1 MLKLKQKQDCCGCGA
16 CAQICPRDC
25 ISMVADDE
33 GFLYPEIDES
43 RCIRCRKCETACPIL
58 AKQETQRTA
67 PDAYAAYAN
76 DDQIRLAS
84 SSGGIFSLLAQWVL
98 RQNGVVF
105 GAAFADDH
113 SVHHIMIDS
122 KMDLPLLQG
131 SKYVQSRIESAYLEV
146 RQQLEQGK
154 TVLFSGVACQ
164 IAGLRAF
171 LKKDWDN
178 LYTVDV
184 LCHGVPSPKVWQQYL
199 NSQKQI
205 YGSEMNRIS
214 FRNKAEGWK
223 QFSMEL
229 VFQNGETYRKTLH
242 NDPYMRYFLSDIC
255 LRPSCYNCR
264 FKELP
269 HPSDL
274 TLGDAWGI
282 EGWMP
287 EMDDDRGASLVF
299 VNTPAGQICW
309 EAIQD
314 SLRMQSGDTD
324 VMLPPSADSRH
335 SVVEHINRGRFLRAV
350 NNGASPEQLQKLLH
364 RSFFL
369 RIVSFTKRKLKKL
382 LKK

>member
-1 MLKLKQKQDCCGCGA
+1 MLKLNQKQDCCGCGA
-16 CAQICPRDC
+16 CAQVCPQDC
-25 ISMVADDE
+25 ISMTADEE
-33 GFLYPEIDES
+33 GFLYPKIDES
-43 RCIRCRKCETACPIL
+43 RCIQCRKCEAACPIL
-58 AKQETQRTA
+58 TRQAVPPLA
-67 PDAYAAYAN
+67 PEAYAAYAN
-76 DDQIRLAS
+76 DDQTRLVS
-84 SSGGIFSLLAQWVL
+84 SSGGIFSLLALWVL

-105 GAAFADDH
+105 GAAFAEDH

-122 KMDLPLLQG
+122 EKDLPLLQG
-131 SKYVQSRIESAYLEV
+131 SKYVQSRIENTYTEA
-146 RQQLEQGK
+146 RKQLEQGK

-199 NSQKQI
+199 AGQKQI
-205 YGSEMNRIS
+205 YGSEISRIS

-229 VFQNGETYRKTLH
+229 VFRNGETYRKTLH

-255 LRPSCYNCR
+255 LRPSCYSCR

-299 VNTPAGQICW
+299 VNTPAGQVCW

-314 SLRMQSGDTD
+314 SLRMQSGNAD

-335 SVVEHINRGRFLRAV
+335 SVVEHINRSRFLRAV
-350 NNGASPEQLQKLLH
+350 NKDASQEQLQKLLH

-369 RIVSFTKRKLKKL
+369 RIISFTRRKIKKL
-382 LKK
+382 LNQ

>member
-1 MLKLKQKQDCCGCGA
+1 MLKLKHKQDCCGCGA

-33 GFLYPEIDES
+33 GFLYPKIDES

-58 AKQETQRTA
+58 AKQETQHTS
-67 PDAYAAYAN
+67 PDAYAAYAK
-76 DDQIRLAS
+76 DDQLRTVS
-84 SSGGIFSLLAQWVL
+84 SSGGIFSLLARWVL
-98 RQNGVVF
+98 QQKGVVF
-105 GAAFADDH
+105 GAAFAEDH
-113 SVHHIMIDS
+113 SVHHIMIDREE
-122 KMDLPLLQG
+122 DLPLLQG
-131 SKYVQSRIESAYLEV
+131 SKYVQSRIENTYQEAK
-146 RQQLEQGK
+146 QQLEQGK

-164 IAGLRAF
+164 IAGLRTF
-171 LKKDWDN
+171 LKKDWHN

-184 LCHGVPSPKVWQQYL
+184 LCHGVPSPKVWELYL
-199 NSQKQI
+199 KQQKQI
-205 YGSEMNRIS
+205 YGSEIRHIS

-242 NDPYMRYFLSDIC
+242 TDPFMRYFLSDIC
-255 LRPSCYNCR
+255 LRPSCYSCR

-287 EMDDDRGASLVF
+287 ELDDNRGASLVF
-299 VNTPAGQICW
+299 VNTPAGQVCW
-309 EAIQD
+309 DAIQD
-314 SLRMQSGDTD
+314 SLRMQPGDGD
-324 VMLPPSADSRH
+324 VMLPVTSDSRH
-335 SVVEHINRGRFLRAV
+335 SVVEHINRSRFMKAV
-350 NNGASPEQLQKLLH
+350 NHGATPEQLQKLLH

-369 RIVSFTKRKLKKL
+369 RIVSFTRRKLRKL